1 MTPYQKFRKL
11 NIDFAVI
18 GLELTGTE
26 EKYFCTPKGARIIAS
41 AGVDGIHYCFVRGQG
56 ETVFAVSPMNE
67 TGRNV
72 FPIART
78 FEDLLGLLMA
88 CGSMDAIEQAWQWDE
103 EQFEEYLAAYPAKSE
118 AMAAFDVLQAKLGI
132 TPMENPYAYL
142 QELQRSYNYGQL
154 NFSKEYYDLLFAAP
168 AEWQPPAEWK
178 VTVDGGF
185 CPERGKG
192 GREIRIDKKF
202 TWGEEIWH
210 VPAVYVCSTGLVADF
225 CISVNEDQM
234 RAYYEKYK
242 VQEERGIPLTEE
254 EEETLLL
261 DCPTD
266 ISFKASVSLNG
277 QLLPMKR
284 GSGRN
289 WIAPGIYGEDVSG
302 DAEAKWVLE
311 HYGLDVTKSWVI
323 RRCSFVWEGRRKVD
337 VQSLQLKLER
347 RPVKVPGIHFHIPAV
362 GECFTFENP
371 VTGLTH
377 KLTVRA
383 VETGAMDEG
392 VYRDETM
399 EFPCHYTAMTY
410 TVDPELSREQFRIK
424 ECGEGDRPRP
434 KPGTDRGQ
442 MSVMFGVPGV
452 MYYADGLPKF
462 YEADGKVLIPQT
474 CISHLYF
481 DSVPDPI
488 EWRMVFHEKRMED
501 IEVELI

>member
-1 MTPYQKFRKL
+1 MTTYQKFRKL
-11 NIDFAVI
+11 KIDFAAI

-56 ETVFAVSPMNE
+56 EMVFAVSPMNE

-88 CGSMDAIEQAWQWDE
+88 CGSMDAIEQAWHWDE
-103 EQFEEYLAAYPAKSE
+103 EQFDEYLAAYPAKSE
-118 AMAAFDVLQAKLGI
+118 ALAVFDVLQDKLGI
-132 TPMENPYAYL
+132 TPMENPYEYL
-142 QELQRSYNYGQL
+142 CKLQRSYNYGEL
-154 NFSKEYYDLLFAAP
+154 NFQKEYYDLLFAVP
-168 AEWQPPAEWK
+168 AERQPSEWK

-192 GREIRIDKKF
+192 GREIRINKQF
-202 TWGEEIWH
+202 AWGDEIWH

-225 CISVNEDQM
+225 CIAVNEDRM

-242 VQEERGIPLTEE
+242 VLEERGIPLTEE

-261 DCPTD
+261 DCPTE
-266 ISFKASVSLNG
+266 ISFKASVILNG
-277 QLLPMKR
+277 ELLSMKR

-289 WIAPGIYGEDVSG
+289 WIAPGIYGEDFSN
-302 DAEAKWVLE
+302 DSDAKWVLE

-323 RRCSFVWEGRRKVD
+323 RRCSFIWEGRRKVE
-337 VQSLQLKLER
+337 VQLLQLKLER
-347 RPVKVPGIHFHIPAV
+347 RPLKVPGIHFHTPGV
-362 GECFTFENP
+362 GESFTFENP
-371 VTGLTH
+371 VTGLPH

-392 VYRDETM
+392 ACHDETM
-399 EFPCHYTAMTY
+399 EYPRHYAAMVY
-410 TVDPELSREQFRIK
+410 TVDPELTREQFHIK
-424 ECGEGDRPRP
+424 DCGEADRPRP
-434 KPGTDRGQ
+434 KAGADHGQ
-442 MSVMFGVPGV
+442 MAAVFGVPGV
-452 MYYADGLPKF
+452 IYRTEGEPEF
-462 YEADGKVLIPQT
+462 YEEDGKILTPQF

-481 DSVPDPI
+481 EPVAGPV
-488 EWRMVFHEKRMED
+488 EWRMVFQEKRMD
-501 IEVELI
+501 DMEVKLI